1 MSDAFRMDSLS
12 GMEIPPLP
20 NSPRWANIRQKLGI
34 SAFGINA
41 WTAQTAG
48 QEIIGEHDE
57 LGPRAGKHEELYVV
71 LSGRATFTVDG
82 EQLEAPAGTFVF
94 VRDPA
99 AKRKA
104 VADEAETTVLAIG
117 ARPGEPFAPSQWERS
132 APAFGYFATKEYEKA
147 HEILAGVVAK
157 YPDDAGA
164 LFNLACAESL
174 LGRTDDAIA
183 HLGESIAQDETFRE
197 LAQTDSDFDRVRN
210 DPRFRELVAS

>member
-1 MSDAFRMDSLS
+1 MSDKFHVDSLS
-12 GMEIPPLP
+12 GMEIPPVP
-20 NSPRWANIRQKLGI
+20 QYPRWANVRQKLGI
-34 SAFGINA
+34 SSFGINA
-41 WTAQTAG
+41 WTAQSPG

-71 LSGRATFTVDG
+71 ISGRATFTVDG
-82 EQLEAPAGTFVF
+82 EELEAPAGTFVF

-117 ARPGEPFAPSQWERS
+117 ARPGEAFTPSQWERS
-132 APAFGYFATKEYEKA
+132 APAFAYFATKEYEKA
-147 HEILAGVVAK
+147 HEILWSVVEE

-174 LGRTDDAIA
+174 LGRTEDAIA
-183 HLGESIAQDETFRE
+183 HLGESIAQDDVFRE
-197 LAQTDSDFDRVRN
+197 LAQTDSDFDPVRD
-210 DPRFRELVAS
+210 DPRFRELVAG